1 MRLDVLFIFIFY
13 KICFSFYLHEG
24 ICTCY
29 MCAGAHGDQQR
40 LLDPLELELPIVV
53 NYPTRVL

>member
-1 MRLDVLFIFIFY
+1 VLFIFIFY